1 MTPHL
6 NQLDAL
12 PAPKRWPQAR
22 AWIQAH
28 NRAFLAELRLHR
40 PVWALPEVTLV
51 SRYAD
56 CVQILRRHDLFGVD
70 LYKPKQGPYWMAQDD
85 TAEHWRDKSV
95 MKAILD
101 REEVPRMRRFVAEE
115 TARRLHRAG
124 GSIDYVWHIGR
135 GVPLA
140 LVQRF
145 FGFADADPRDMADWS
160 YWNQQDAFHNQPFDD
175 VAPEQAEQISRQRHR
190 AGRDMAKFL
199 IKETLQR
206 AAKVKLGWGGT
217 DPISR
222 LLRLSFSGGLERFG
236 LKRVVLNTGG
246 LLIGAVET
254 TAHATANA
262 LAFLMA
268 NPPIWADARLAA
280 LQDDPARFDGFVW
293 EALRFAPAFPWF
305 FRTARPGAALGDG
318 AGAAASIGIAPGTT
332 VLALTAAAM
341 FDPEVFSEP
350 ERFDPARGWRDGFT
364 FGQGIHECLGRAVA
378 EAMLP
383 EIVRQMA
390 RLDSLEAGPIA
401 WKGGVPDRWE
411 LRWRAA

>member
-6 NQLDAL
+6 DQLDAL
-12 PAPKRWPQAR
+12 PPEARWPLAR
-22 AWIQAH
+22 SWIAGH
-28 NRAFLAELRLHR
+28 NHAFLAELRAHR
-40 PVWALPEVTLV
+40 PVMALPELTLV

-56 CVQILRRHDLFGVD
+56 CAHILRRHDLFGVD

-95 MKAILD
+95 MRAILN
-101 REEVPRMRRFVAEE
+101 REDVPGMRRFVAEE
-115 TARRLHRAG
+115 TAQRLGAARG
-124 GSIDYVWHIGR
+124 EIDFVSHIGR
-135 GVPLA
+135 GVPIA

-145 FGFADADPRDMADWS
+145 FSFADADPRRMADWS

-175 VAPEQAEQISRQRHR
+175 VTPEAAAHITAERHR
-190 AGRDMAKFL
+190 AGKAMARFL
-199 IKETLQR
+199 IKEMLQR
-206 AAKVKLGWGGT
+206 IPKVKLGFGSD
-217 DPISR
+217 DPMSR
-222 LLRLSFSGGLERFG
+222 LLRLSFSGGLDKFG

-262 LAFLMA
+262 LQFLMA
-268 NPPIWADARLAA
+268 NPPIWADARVAA
-280 LQDDPARFDGFVW
+280 LQESPERFDGFVW

-305 FRTARPGAALGDG
+305 FRTAKPGATLGG
-318 AGAAASIGIAPGTT
+318 LPGVAPEAIAPGTT

-341 FDPEVFSEP
+341 FDPEVFAEP
-350 ERFDPARGWRDGFT
+350 DRFDPARSWRDGFT

-383 EIVRQMA
+383 EIVRQVA
-390 RLDSLEAGPIA
+390 RLDSLSAEPIA
-401 WKGGVPDRWE
+401 WKGGVPERWD
-411 LRWRAA
+411 LRWRAQA

>member
-6 NQLDAL
+6 DQLDAL
-12 PAPKRWPQAR
+12 PTERRWPQAR
-22 AWIQAH
+22 AWIAQG
-28 NRAFLAELRLHR
+28 NRDFFAELRAFR
-40 PVWALPEVTLV
+40 PIMAFPELTLV
-51 SRYAD
+51 SRYPD
-56 CVQILRRHDLFGVD
+56 CAQVLRRHDLFGVD
-70 LYKPKQGPYWMAQDD
+70 LYRPKQGPYWMAQDD
-85 TAEHWRDKSV
+85 TPAHWRDKSV
-95 MKAILD
+95 MRAILD

-115 TARRLHRAG
+115 TARRLAQAR

-145 FGFADADPRDMADWS
+145 FGFEDAEPRAMADWS

-175 VAPEQAEQISRQRHR
+175 VTPEESASITRERHR
-190 AGRDMAKFL
+190 AGRDMARFL

-206 AAKVKLGWGGT
+206 AAKVKLGWGGS

-222 LLRLSFSGGLERFG
+222 LLRLSFSGGLENFG

-268 NPPIWADARLAA
+268 DPAIWADARVAA
-280 LQDDPARFDGFVW
+280 LQSSPEAFDGFVW

-305 FRTARPGAALGDG
+305 FRTARPGATLGG
-318 AGAAASIGIAPGTT
+318 VPGQAGGVTVAPGTT

-341 FDPEVFSEP
+341 LDPEVFAEP

-364 FGQGIHECLGRAVA
+364 FGQGLHECLGRAVA

-383 EIVRQMA
+383 EMVRQMA
-390 RLDSLEAGPIA
+390 RLDGLEAGAIA
-401 WKGGVPDRWE
+401 WKGGVPDQWP
-411 LRWRAA
+411 LRWTAA

>member
-1 MTPHL
+1 VTP
-6 NQLDAL
+6 D
-12 PAPKRWPQAR
+12 
-22 AWIQAH
+22 
-28 NRAFLAELRLHR
+28 E
-40 PVWALPEVTLV
+40 
-51 SRYAD
+51 
-56 CVQILRRHDLFGVD
+56 
-70 LYKPKQGPYWMAQDD
+70 
-85 TAEHWRDKSV
+85 
-95 MKAILD
+95 
-101 REEVPRMRRFVAEE
+101 
-115 TARRLHRAG
+115 
-124 GSIDYVWHIGR
+124 
-135 GVPLA
+135 
-140 LVQRF
+140 
-145 FGFADADPRDMADWS
+145 
-160 YWNQQDAFHNQPFDD
+160 
-175 VAPEQAEQISRQRHR
+175 AEQIARQRHR

-280 LQDDPARFDGFVW
+280 LQDDPARFDGFAW

-305 FRTARPGAALGDG
+305 FRTARPGATLGDG
-318 AGAAASIGIAPGTT
+318 AGAAASAGIAPGTT

-341 FDPEVFSEP
+341 FDPEVFPEP
-350 ERFDPARGWRDGFT
+350 ERFDPARGWCDGFT

-390 RLDSLEAGPIA
+390 RLDSLEAAPIA

>member
-6 NQLDAL
+6 SQLDAM
-12 PAPKRWPQAR
+12 APSQRWPLAR
-22 AWIQAH
+22 GWIAQH
-28 NRAFLAELRLHR
+28 SRAFYAELRAHR
-40 PVWALPEVTLV
+40 PVCALPELTLV

-56 CVQILRRHDLFGVD
+56 CAQVLRRHDLYGVD

-85 TAEHWRDKSV
+85 TPEHWRDKSV
-95 MKAILD
+95 MRAILN
-101 REEVPRMRRFVAEE
+101 REDVPRMRGFVAEE
-115 TARRLHRAG
+115 TARRLAAAR

-135 GVPLA
+135 GVPIA

-145 FGFADADPRDMADWS
+145 FGFSDGDPRRMADWS

-175 VAPEQAEQISRQRHR
+175 VTPEAAAHITRERHR
-190 AGRDMAKFL
+190 AGREMARFL
-199 IKETLQR
+199 IKETAQR
-206 AAKVKLGWGGT
+206 AAKVKLGFGGD
-217 DPISR
+217 DPLSR
-222 LLRLSFSGGLERFG
+222 LLRLSFSGGLDNFG

-268 NPPIWADARLAA
+268 NPPIWADARVAA
-280 LQDDPARFDGFVW
+280 LQDDASRFDGFVW

-305 FRTARPGAALGDG
+305 FRTAKPGATLGDG
-318 AGAAASIGIAPGTT
+318 GGAIAPGTT

-341 FDPEVFSEP
+341 FDGEVFADP

-383 EIVRQMA
+383 EILRQVA
-390 RLDSLEAGPIA
+390 RLDTLEAGPIQ
-401 WKGGVPDRWE
+401 WKGGVPDKWE
-411 LRWRAA
+411 LKWRAQ